1 MNVMR
6 ELTGSGAGVGA
17 STDGE
22 LWSRAGGGDESA
34 FGELFERHAQAVWNH
49 AYRVTG
55 SWAAAED
62 LTSQTFLIA
71 WRKRAEVT
79 LVRGSALPWLYTVAG
94 NLARTELRGV
104 NRRLRLLRRI
114 PDESQVAD
122 HAERV
127 VEHVD
132 SEARLR
138 KAVDALRALPAAQRR
153 VVQLCL
159 LEDIPTADVAALLK
173 VTEVTVRAHLSRARA
188 RLRTVLEEL

>member
-1 MNVMR
+1 M
-6 ELTGSGAGVGA
+6 ELTGAGAGAGM
-17 STDGE
+17 STDGD
-22 LWSRAGGGDESA
+22 LWERGARGDKSA

-71 WRKRAEVT
+71 WRKRAELT

-94 NLARTELRGV
+94 NLARTERRSGY
-104 NRRLRLLRRI
+104 RRLRLLNRI
-114 PDESQVAD
+114 PDAQPVED

-127 VEHVD
+127 AERLD
-132 SEARLR
+132 GEAKLR
-138 KAVDALRALPAAQRR
+138 EVIAAIRDLPAAQRQ

-159 LEDIPTADVAALLK
+159 LEDIPVADVAELLG
-173 VTEVTVRAHLSRARA
+173 VAAVTVRVHLSRARA
-188 RLRTVLEEL
+188 QLRVALEEK